1 MKFRL
6 PNAITSKVGRQL
18 LVAQKHS
25 PTLLFVGGVAGVVA
39 TTVTACRSTL
49 RLEEVLLEIEV
60 DKTKAKDL
68 READIPNYTD
78 QDFKKDMAFL
88 YVRSVVKVTK
98 LYGPSILL
106 GAASIAAL
114 TGSHK
119 ILTSRNTALT
129 AAYAAVERSY
139 RDYRDRVVAEYGED
153 KDREFRHGSTTR
165 EVMVEET
172 NGPKKKKIKTVGD
185 GKVSDYARFFEE
197 FNTNWSPQP
206 EYNLVFLRAQ
216 QTWMNQKLQ
225 ATGHV
230 FLNEVYDALGIE
242 RSKAGQVVGWLKDGE
257 GDGYIDFGIW
267 DGQDML
273 KFHDFVTGREGGIL
287 LDFNVDG
294 IVYDKI

>member
-1 MKFRL
+1 MKFI
-6 PNAITSKVGRQL
+6 PNAVTCKVSRQL

-25 PTLLFVGGVAGVVA
+25 PTLLFIGGVAGVVA

-49 RLEEVLLEIEV
+49 RLEEVLLEIQA

-68 READIPNYTD
+68 HEANIENYTD
-78 QDFKKDMAFL
+78 QDYKKDMAYL

-106 GAASIAAL
+106 GAVSIAAL
-114 TGSHK
+114 TGSHN
-119 ILTSRNTALT
+119 ILSKRNTALT
-129 AAYAAVERSY
+129 AAYAAVEKSY
-139 RDYRDRVVAEYGED
+139 RDYRGRVVEEFGED
-153 KDREFRHGSTTR
+153 KDRELRYGTETR
-165 EVMVEET
+165 EVVVEET
-172 NGPKKKKIKTVGD
+172 NGPKKKKIKTV
-185 GKVSDYARFFEE
+185 SDRTPNQYARFFEE

-206 EYNLVFLRAQ
+206 EYNMLFLRAKQ
-216 QTWMNQKLQ
+216 SYLNQRLSVY
-225 ATGHV
+225 GHV
-230 FLNEVYDALGIE
+230 FLNEVYDELGLE
-242 RSKAGQVVGWLKDGE
+242 RSSAGAVVGWLKDGE

-294 IVYDKI
+294 TIYDKI